1 MEIIVSIFRVYA
13 IKACSCHFYSCLKS
27 SSLYFA
33 SYDELFEVFMNN
45 SKSISMPLFEL
56 PCWDYHLWNIL
67 AIATDAVLLW
77 LLTAACIKTG
87 RPQIARRAIE
97 LAETR
102 LVKDN
107 WPEYYDGKLGR
118 FVGKQARKLQTW
130 SIAGYLVAK
139 MLLEDPSHLG
149 MVALEEDK
157 QMKPPMRRSHSW
169 TFWCNLSSISTYPC
183 LFSDGNLIFGGDRAR
198 SSLLTHSSTTHFD
211 HVFCL
216 TICSMPNTF
225 FHSCRSSSMQIL
237 MNLNPSMFSYHILFR
252 CFNV

>member
-1 MEIIVSIFRVYA
+1 MNSSKSNISMNFLNSIAEIIW
-13 IKACSCHFYSCLKS
+13 
-27 SSLYFA
+27 
-33 SYDELFEVFMNN
+33 E
-45 SKSISMPLFEL
+45 
-56 PCWDYHLWNIL
+56 IL

-118 FVGKQARKLQTW
+118 FIGKQARKFQTW
-130 SIAGYLVAK
+130 SVAGYLVAK

-157 QMKPPMRRSHSW
+157 HMKPPMRRSHSW
-169 TFWCNLSSISTYPC
+169 TFWCNLS
-183 LFSDGNLIFGGDRAR
+183 GNLIFSGDSAK
-198 SSLLTHSSTTHFD
+198 SSLLTHSSSSHFD

-216 TICSMPNTF
+216 YICAIPECLFS
-225 FHSCRSSSMQIL
+225 IL
-237 MNLNPSMFSYHILFR
+237 L
-252 CFNV
+252 